1 VVNAADVAAD
11 IPALETPVPLCRKVL
26 DVNVI
31 GTFRV
36 AHAAARIMGVTGGRA
51 IVNSSSL
58 AGLRGGKGL
67 SHGASERLS
76 C

>member
-1 VVNAADVAAD
+1 
-11 IPALETPVPLCRKVL
+11 VL
-26 DVNVI
+26 DVNVV

-36 AHAAARIMGVTGGRA
+36 AHAAARIMGITGGRA

-67 SHGASERLS
+67 SAHGASER
-76 C
+76 